1 MAGRRPQP
9 RRPQRRRPQRR
20 RPQRRRQ
27 SRRQSRPTEG
37 CCPMKFNPNARL
49 DTSQVQ
55 DRRGGGSGGGGFGGI
70 PGGKGGLAV
79 GGGGLGLIAVI
90 VIVLIS
96 QFAGGGASSGTA
108 GLIEGASGNSTV
120 NNGQLENACKTG
132 ADASTSKDCAT
143 VAVINSVQDYWA
155 DAFAASNSTYRDADT
170 VFFSGSTRTACGT
183 GSAGMGPF
191 YCPADQQVY
200 IDLSFWDEL
209 KTTIG
214 ANDAPF
220 TQAYVLAHEY
230 GHHVQ
235 NLLGTSDRAGT
246 ATGATSGSVRLE
258 LQADCYAGVWA
269 KHATTVPDSS
279 GQVLISEIT
288 NADLQNAIQTA
299 GAIGDDYIQTNLA
312 KQRVDP
318 SKFSHGTSAQRQKW
332 FTAGYKSGNPASCNT
347 FDTKNLG

>member
-1 MAGRRPQP
+1 
-9 RRPQRRRPQRR
+9 
-20 RPQRRRQ
+20 
-27 SRRQSRPTEG
+27 
-37 CCPMKFNPNARL
+37 MKFNPNARL

-55 DRRGGGSGGGGFGGI
+55 DRRGGGGGGGGFGRI

-96 QFAGGGASSGTA
+96 QFSGGGASSGTA
-108 GLIEGASGNSTV
+108 GLIEGASGNATV
-120 NNGQLENACKTG
+120 DNVQLENACKTG
-132 ADASTSKDCAT
+132 ADASTNEDCAV
-143 VAVINSVQDYWA
+143 VAVINSVQDYWT
-155 DAFAASNSTYRDADT
+155 DAFAASNGTYREADT
-170 VFFSGSTRTACGT
+170 VFFSGTTRTGCGT

-209 KTTIG
+209 RSTFG

-235 NLLGTSDRAGT
+235 NLLGTSDRVGT

-269 KHATTVPDSS
+269 KNATTVPGAD
-279 GQVLISEIT
+279 GQVLIT
-288 NADLQNAIQTA
+288 DVTDADLANAIDTA
-299 GAIGDDYIQTNLA
+299 GKIGDDYIQSKVA
-312 KQRVDP
+312 RQQVDP
-318 SKFSHGTSAQRQKW
+318 SQFSHGSSAQRQKW
-332 FTAGYKSGNPASCNT
+332 FLTGYRSGDAASCNT
-347 FDTKNLG
+347 FDTNNLG